1 MVQQS
6 TALGTSA
13 ETALDP
19 SHPLST
25 NTFRSIIPNVDAI
38 LEKLLEQGTSDS
50 PPSNI
55 EASAQVAQQL
65 SCSHGDISMS

>member
-1 MVQQS
+1 MVQHS
-6 TALGTSA
+6 TALGASA

-25 NTFRSIIPNVDAI
+25 STFRSIIPNLDAI

-50 PPSNI
+50 PPGNV
-55 EASAQVAQQL
+55 EASAQVAQQV
-65 SCSHGDISMS
+65 SCSHGEMSTS